1 MVQLCNE
8 IDLISLSSCIKN
20 GSETLTMMYDAYI
33 YSRSHGVLQI
43 LNYLIPFISSQILFI
58 LFCGTNNLE
67 FRQISIS
74 VFFSVVNQ

>member
-1 MVQLCNE
+1 
-8 IDLISLSSCIKN
+8 
-20 GSETLTMMYDAYI
+20 MMYDAYI

-43 LNYLIPFISSQILFI
+43 LHYLIPFISSQILFI

>member
-8 IDLISLSSCIKN
+8 IDLISWHQN

-43 LNYLIPFISSQILFI
+43 LNYLIPFISSQNN
-58 LFCGTNNLE
+58 NNLE